1 MRTTGMGI
9 HVVPSVV
16 RLAAGLVLSPRWF
29 IVGASMAPA
38 SPRFPVTSQLFHIN
52 SATFRMKL
60 FPEFGWICVLWALWH
75 VPVLRSF
82 AVQFSCDLEQHS
94 LVGGELDVDVCV
106 VCALYLKLLLYS
118 P

>member
-52 SATFRMKL
+52 SATFRMKFCFQSL
-60 FPEFGWICVLWALWH
+60 DGFVSCVCCGMCLCSEALQCSFHVIWSCIVWWVGSCVLLCVWF
-75 VPVLRSF
+75 V
-82 AVQFSCDLEQHS
+82 HS
-94 LVGGELDVDVCV
+94 T
-106 VCALYLKLLLYS
+106 
-118 P
+118 